1 MYNGIVK
8 SRKGKVKDKNK
19 DEGKDEDKQRPAA
32 IGKLLTLGG

>member
-1 MYNGIVK
+1 MYNGVVK
-8 SRKGKVKDKNK
+8 SRKDKVKDKNK